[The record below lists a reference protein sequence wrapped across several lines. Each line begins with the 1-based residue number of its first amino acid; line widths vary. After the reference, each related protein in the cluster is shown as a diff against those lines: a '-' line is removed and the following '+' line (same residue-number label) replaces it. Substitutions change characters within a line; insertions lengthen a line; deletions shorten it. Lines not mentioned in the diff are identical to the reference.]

1 MRLKEKTAFFSSN
14 EFFRNPIFQWV
25 FIASLAVN
33 FINWGA
39 LAFFI
44 RPVDFP
50 LILHYNVFFGVDII
64 GAWWQVF
71 FLPGMGLFILAV
83 NTFLAFLLFAR
94 KERIAAYIFLLASFF
109 VQAGLAISSASLILI
124 NY

>member
-1 MRLKEKTAFFSSN
+1 M
-14 EFFRNPIFQWV
+14 
-25 FIASLAVN
+25 
-33 FINWGA
+33 
-39 LAFFI
+39 AFFI